1 MKKSSQEKE
10 RGRNNM
16 LVMNLI
22 EAITNAL
29 DTEMGLD
36 ESVVVYGEDVGYE
49 GGVFRATKGLQAKY
63 GEARCFDSILAE
75 SSIVGSGIGMAINGL
90 RPVVEL
96 QFSGF
101 MFPGYNQI
109 VTHAA
114 RMRNRSRGL
123 FTVPMVIRMPYGAGV
138 RALEHHSESLEV
150 LFAHTAGLKV
160 VIPSTPYDA
169 KGLLIAA
176 IRDPDPVIFLEPKRI
191 YRAFKQE
198 VPEEDYVI
206 PIGKAKVLK
215 EGTDITVVSWGAMV
229 RDVDKAI
236 VELEKEGHSIEHI
249 DLRTIAPIDKETIIQ
264 SVQKTGRFVVVHE
277 AAKSFGPGA
286 ELISM
291 VNEGAFLNLEAPPTR
306 ITSPDIIIPLPKG
319 EHHYLVSPEHIKN
332 ELKKILEF

>member
-1 MKKSSQEKE
+1 MILS
-10 RGRNNM
+10 
-16 LVMNLI
+16 LI
-22 EAITNAL
+22 EAITHAL
-29 DTEMGLD
+29 DFEMGRD
-36 ESVVVYGEDVGYE
+36 DTIVVYGEDVGFE

-63 GEARCFDSILAE
+63 GPERCFDSILAE

-90 RPVVEL
+90 KPVVEI

-101 MFPGYNQI
+101 MFPGFNQI

-123 FTVPMVIRMPYGAGV
+123 YTVPMVIRMPYGGGV
-138 RALEHHSESLEV
+138 RALEHHSESLEA

-169 KGLLIAA
+169 KGLLLAA

-198 VPEEDYVI
+198 VPEDDYII

-215 EGTDITVVSWGAMV
+215 QGNDMTVVSWGALV
-229 RDVDKAI
+229 RDTQKAI
-236 VELEKEGHSIEHI
+236 DKLEGEGYSVEHI
-249 DLRTIAPIDKETIIQ
+249 DLRTISPIDKETIIN

-286 ELISM
+286 ELMSI
-291 VNEGAFLNLEAPPTR
+291 VNEGAFLYLEAPPTR
-306 ITSPDIIIPLPKG
+306 IAPPDIIVPLPKG
-319 EHHYLVSPEHIKN
+319 EHHYLPSVDHIYL
-332 ELKKILEF
+332 ELKKVLTF